1 MTKEWAFYAVFYYYR
16 AEVKGLEVLLE
27 GDSICNGFLQRL
39 TSGFGSRSFSQRR
52 FLDAVV
58 GGVSGKWYDDVND
71 VDADINASFFTGVDD
86 ADGSWFSS

>member
-1 MTKEWAFYAVFYYYR
+1 
-16 AEVKGLEVLLE
+16 
-27 GDSICNGFLQRL
+27 LQRL

-71 VDADINASFFTGVDD
+71 VDADMNASFFTGVDD
-86 ADGSWFSS
+86 ADGS